1 MDAKVK
7 KSAVTLTIMVF
18 LLSYIPAS
26 TLGIY
31 SNDIY
36 GEIDLFTQKEPY
48 SGKGPNTQSDAFGP
62 GKIVILYALVTD
74 EGAPLQNLLVTFYV
88 ESPNGTS
95 FSLTASTN
103 ASGIATIEFTIRHM
117 YVNETEVIGEWFTSA
132 NVLIG
137 TRRFQDTLTFK
148 VDWIVRLLS
157 VRTIDESLM
166 YRARFGIEGDVGLEI
181 ALKNIAMQMKSTMLA
196 IVIQDEVGVP
206 ICFSEI
212 RDFKVP
218 PNERLILLYCRLHI
232 PREAHIGKA
241 LVSVSALTEPVD
253 QGGVAYCPGIS
264 TNFSITPY
272 GALTIAFHD
281 VGVIDV
287 VPSATSVDL
296 GQLLNVSVMVSN
308 EGTEIENFCV
318 NAYCGTVL
326 IGTSEATALLPYSR
340 VALNFTLDTSSV
352 DAGNHTISASIPYL
366 TNEADLTDNTFT
378 DGIVEIKRKL
388 PIIVH
393 DVAIVDVNISNDSV
407 YIGDVIHINVTVA
420 NKGTQEETFNVR
432 TCYDSSLIET
442 KEVSHLASSAQVTL
456 VFLWNTSSVREG
468 FYGISAYAPLSGDI
482 NYLDNSYV
490 NGVVRVKAKPTPPP
504 SLFHDVAVL
513 NVTPSSTSMYVG
525 EVVDI
530 CVVVK
535 NQGNYTESFN
545 VSASYDNNGIETKF
559 IGTLEPDTERTLV
572 FHWSTQDVQEGNYT
586 LSASASFVPQ
596 EVNLGNNRHVDG
608 FVEVKV
614 KPLPPV
620 IIHDVE
626 VSTVCPYSNFTYIGE
641 VLEVF
646 VIVKNRGD
654 FTESFNVT
662 VFYDSYAVETLLV
675 EDLEPEGKRTLVFQ
689 WNTRNV
695 AEGNYTLSARASQVP
710 GEENVDNNLYN
721 DGIVTVAKAPM
732 RLYVPWWFYWLLL
745 LLLIIALILLIA
757 WYYYRKRRK
766 RAEEAFYSGWTAWYY
781 GRDMRNELYESESRN

>member
-7 KSAVTLTIMVF
+7 KSAVMLTIMAF
-18 LLSYIPAS
+18 LLSYTLAS
-26 TLGIY
+26 TGTVY
-31 SNDIY
+31 ANNTY

-48 SGKGPNTQSDAFGP
+48 SGRGPNTPSDAFGP
-62 GKIVILYALVTD
+62 GKPVCLYALVTD
-74 EGAPLQNLLVTFYV
+74 EGVPLQNLLVTFCA
-88 ESPNGTS
+88 ESPNDTS

-103 ASGIATIEFTIRHM
+103 ASGIATVEFTIPHT

-137 TRRFQDTLTFK
+137 TRCFRDTLTFE
-148 VDWIVRLLS
+148 VDWIIKLIS
-157 VRTIDESLM
+157 VRTIDESLA
-166 YRARFGIEGDVGLEI
+166 YRSSFGIEGDVGLEI

-196 IVIQDEVGVP
+196 IVVLDEVGVA
-206 ICFSEI
+206 ISFSEI
-212 RDFKVP
+212 RDFGVP
-218 PNERLILLYCRLHI
+218 PNEKLVFLYCKLRI
-232 PREAHIGKA
+232 PRQAHIGKA
-241 LVSVSALTEPVD
+241 TVFVSALTARVD
-253 QGGVAYCPGIS
+253 QGGVPYCPGMS
-264 TNFSITPY
+264 VNFSITPY
-272 GALTIAFHD
+272 GPLTIAFHD

-287 VPSATSVDL
+287 VPSARSVDL
-296 GQLLNVSVMVSN
+296 GQLLNVSVMVRN
-308 EGTEIENFCV
+308 EGTEIETFCV
-318 NAYCGTVL
+318 SAYCGTEL
-326 IGTSEATALLPYSR
+326 IGASEDTALLPYSK
-340 VALNFTLDTSSV
+340 VTLNFTLDTSSV
-352 DAGNHTISASIPYL
+352 DVGNYTISASIPYL
-366 TNEADLTDNTFT
+366 TDEADLTDNTFV
-378 DGIVEIKRKL
+378 DGIVEIKREL

-393 DVAIVDVNISNDSV
+393 DIAIVDVNISNDSV
-407 YIGDVIHINVTVA
+407 YIGDSIHVNVTVA
-420 NKGTQEETFNVR
+420 NKGTQAETFNVR

-442 KEVSHLASSAQVTL
+442 LEVSHLASSAQVTL

-468 FYGISAYAPLSGDI
+468 FYGINAYAPLSGDI
-482 NYLDNSYV
+482 NYLDNSYID
-490 NGVVRVKAKPTPPP
+490 GVVHVKAKPPPPP

-513 NVTPSSTSMYVG
+513 NVTPSSTSVYVG

-559 IGTLEPDTERTLV
+559 IGNLEPDTEKTLV

-596 EVNLGNNRHVDG
+596 EVNLKNNLHIDG
-608 FVEVKV
+608 FVELKV
-614 KPLPPV
+614 KPLPPA

-626 VSTVCPYSNFTYIGE
+626 VSTVCPYSNFTYVGE

-654 FTESFNVT
+654 STESFNVT
-662 VFYDSYAVETLLV
+662 VFYDSYTVETLLV
-675 EDLEPEGKRTLVFQ
+675 EDLEPDGKITLVFQ

-695 AEGNYTLSARASQVP
+695 AEGNYTLSALASQVP
-710 GEENVDNNLYN
+710 GEENVDNNLYK

-745 LLLIIALILLIA
+745 LLLIIALILLIT
-757 WYYYRKRRK
+757 WYYHRKRRR
-766 RAEEAFYSGWTAWYY
+766 RAEETFYSGWTAWYY
-781 GRDMRNELYESESRN
+781 GRDMRNRLSKPESET